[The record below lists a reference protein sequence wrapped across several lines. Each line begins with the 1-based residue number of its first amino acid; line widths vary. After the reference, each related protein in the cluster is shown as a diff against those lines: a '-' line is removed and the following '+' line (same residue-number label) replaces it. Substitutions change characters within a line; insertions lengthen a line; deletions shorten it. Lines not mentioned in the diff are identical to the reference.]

1 MSAELCFLKNKH
13 QFNFLCCTCIYLMFI
28 EQNKIYVSDYASN
41 YCTILAE
48 YLIKLV
54 KQVMRYDSLQFGQL
68 DDDISRSF

>member
-1 MSAELCFLKNKH
+1 
-13 QFNFLCCTCIYLMFI
+13 MFI